1 MKGTNMQTIKTKLS
15 KKAILE
21 LLAKREQN
29 AWNEYQLYQ
38 REGLVNLAAMAK
50 TEWHEAYRIINEI
63 KEAA

>member
-1 MKGTNMQTIKTKLS
+1 MQTIKTKLS